1 MKFFKRQHLPDDAN
15 NDEEAMKVRKIET
28 NDLMGYTREIWSTD
42 KEMTSSIATEDR
54 DIRVFFGC
62 GVLVALEVWEL
73 VSNNLFVP
81 HGGCIYHLLWAH
93 TCLAIYDKKKNY
105 AFFCRRNRQET
116 FKNGLGLSLLR
127 YQTMSKV
134 W

>member
-15 NDEEAMKVRKIET
+15 NDEEAMKVRKIEI

-73 VSNNLFVP
+73 LSDNLFVP

-93 TCLAIYDKKKNY
+93 TCLAIYDKKRTMRSFADGIDK
-105 AFFCRRNRQET
+105 
-116 FKNGLGLSLLR
+116 KHLKMGLGFHCCD
-127 YQTMSKV
+127 TKP
-134 W
+134 